1 MPANETQSLHR
12 AIAILDC
19 FGIAQPE
26 LGVREIARHLA
37 LHPSTVGRMLTTM
50 TSLGILSQDKDSH
63 RYRMGSKVLGWSAVY
78 ISNLDL
84 RTDARPYM
92 DELYKATQ
100 ETISLYLLDGSTRV
114 CIERLES
121 PQTVRMVARVGERM
135 PLYAG
140 ASGKTLL
147 AFLQP
152 EKQQEILKGLRL
164 ARLTDKTIVDMQT
177 LRDEL
182 ALIQKRG
189 YAISQGER
197 VEGASSV
204 AAPVFDMNNRV
215 LAAINISGP
224 STRFTKQKLQS
235 YADLVVHATSR
246 LSAAM
251 GSTLPVKSG

>member
-19 FGIAQPE
+19 FGTSQPE
-26 LGVREIARHLA
+26 LGVREIARQLE
-37 LHPSTVGRMLTTM
+37 LHPSTVGRMLVTM
-50 TSLGILSQDKDSH
+50 TSLGILTQDRESH
-63 RYRMGSKVLGWSAVY
+63 RYRMGSKVLSWSAVY
-78 ISNLDL
+78 MSNLDL
-84 RTDARPYM
+84 RADARPYM
-92 DELYKATQ
+92 EELYKATR
-100 ETISLYLLDGSTRV
+100 ETVSLYLLDGGTRV

-140 ASGKTLL
+140 ASGKVLL
-147 AFLQP
+147 AFLSV
-152 EKQQEILKGLRL
+152 EKREDILKGLQL
-164 ARLTDKTIVDMQT
+164 DRLTEKTIVDMQA

-189 YAISQGER
+189 YSVSQGER

-204 AAPVFDMNNRV
+204 AAPVFDVSNRV

-224 STRFTKQKLQS
+224 TTRFTKPKLQT
-235 YADLVVHATSR
+235 YAGLVVQATSR

-251 GSTLPVKSG
+251 GSSIPIKSR